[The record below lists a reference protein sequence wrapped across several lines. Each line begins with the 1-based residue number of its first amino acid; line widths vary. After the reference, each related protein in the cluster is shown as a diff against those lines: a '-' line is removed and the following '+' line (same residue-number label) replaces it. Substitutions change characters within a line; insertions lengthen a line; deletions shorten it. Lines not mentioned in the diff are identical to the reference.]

1 MDLILLCTEPIKIM
15 IRIHFWPHIM
25 ILMSLMHKIIG
36 PKGLDLD
43 FAALFAYAFKGSW
56 SCATLSML
64 RSLFLFSQVAFF
76 RHFVASVT
84 KVDYLT
90 MRHGFINVCII
101 HKVSIS
107 LKKKKQQ
114 WNTHIFFF
122 NICWGYNFVFLF
134 LIFTLA
140 RESLYLFFW

>member
-1 MDLILLCTEPIKIM
+1 
-15 IRIHFWPHIM
+15 
-25 ILMSLMHKIIG
+25 
-36 PKGLDLD
+36 
-43 FAALFAYAFKGSW
+43 
-56 SCATLSML
+56 ML

-107 LKKKKQQ
+107 LKKKK
-114 WNTHIFFF
+114 NNSETHTSFS
-122 NICWGYNFVFLF
+122 
-134 LIFTLA
+134 LIFVGGTT
-140 RESLYLFFW
+140 SYFCF

>member
-1 MDLILLCTEPIKIM
+1 
-15 IRIHFWPHIM
+15 
-25 ILMSLMHKIIG
+25 
-36 PKGLDLD
+36 
-43 FAALFAYAFKGSW
+43 
-56 SCATLSML
+56 ML

-107 LKKKKQQ
+107 LKKKKKKKKKTNKQT
-114 WNTHIFFF
+114 NNSEAHTYFS
-122 NICWGYNFVFLF
+122 
-134 LIFTLA
+134 LIFVGGTT
-140 RESLYLFFW
+140 SYFCF